1 MLFEPPNERE
11 RTPRVKLT
19 TSPCRLLLLIVSLA
33 LLLGACTEAALQK
46 TSPAASPLPSL
57 DPAREPFAAVAER
70 VLPSVVNVTTNVY
83 QASPTGQP
91 EQGKGVGTGFIVRAN
106 GVVVTNCH
114 VVQGAS
120 RITVFTSEDEPTR
133 YGARVIG
140 GDCEHDL
147 AVLKVDAEGLPT
159 VSLGSSEGLRLG
171 QRVVAIG
178 YALAL
183 EGGPSVTAGIV
194 SSLDRTIEVP
204 DPQCSVCPS
213 GPNGIPTRTYGNV
226 VQTDAAINHG
236 NSGGPLV
243 DMAGR
248 VVGINSAGSESAEN
262 IGFAIAIDSAKA
274 TIEQAVSDP
283 LSAAAYLGVST
294 RAVTP
299 DLAFQLGLTVESGA
313 LVLGTL
319 SDGPAAEAGIR
330 EGDVIT
336 EIDGQEIRNTD
347 DLGRVLDALSPG
359 DEAEVRVI
367 GSTGEERSHR
377 VVLGT
382 KPLPAEFLE
391 P

>member
-1 MLFEPPNERE
+1 
-11 RTPRVKLT
+11 VKPT
-19 TSPCRLLLLIVSLA
+19 TSSWRLLLTVSLA
-33 LLLGACTEAALQK
+33 LLLGACTEAALQT
-46 TSPAASPLPSL
+46 TSPAASPLPPL

-140 GDCEHDL
+140 GDCEQDL
-147 AVLKVDAEGLPT
+147 AVLKVDAEGLPA

-283 LSAAAYLGVST
+283 LSATAYLGVST
-294 RAVTP
+294 RAITP
-299 DLAFQLGLTVESGA
+299 DLAFQLGLPVESGA
-313 LVLGTL
+313 LVLATL
-319 SDGPAAEAGIR
+319 SDGPAAHAGIR

-367 GSTGEERSHR
+367 GSNGEERSHR